1 MAKMPIQA
9 AIETIPAEVVTEM
22 VTDLIELRK
31 MGKPKSDEE
40 VKTRCDQYFR
50 YCANSS
56 LRPGIETLSL
66 ALGIDR
72 RTLWAWSCGRGC
84 SPERAEI
91 ARAAR
96 QTVIAYVEA
105 AQLNGKLNPV
115 TSIFL
120 LKNWANY
127 RDAVQIED
135 VRQDALQ
142 ATLSP
147 EEIAERIRKDIPIDT
162 PEQETTEDE
171 EETGANDIHRRL

>member
-1 MAKMPIQA
+1 MARGVPIQA
-9 AIETIPAEVVTEM
+9 ALETVPAEVVTEM

-105 AQLNGKLNPV
+105 AQLCGRINPV
-115 TSIFL
+115 SAIFL
-120 LKNWANY
+120 LKNWGSY
-127 RDAVQIED
+127 TDSTILQIED
-135 VRQDALQ
+135 IRPDSLQ
-142 ATLSP
+142 ASMTP
-147 EEIAERIRKDIPIDT
+147 EEVAQRIEKDIPIDDS
-162 PEQETTEDE
+162 PEQETGRNEK
-171 EETGANDIHRRL
+171 